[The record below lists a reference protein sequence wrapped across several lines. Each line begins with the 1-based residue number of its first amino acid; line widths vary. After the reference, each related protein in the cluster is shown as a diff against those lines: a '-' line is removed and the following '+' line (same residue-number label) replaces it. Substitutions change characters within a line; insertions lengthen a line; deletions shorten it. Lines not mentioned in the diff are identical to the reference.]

1 MAYIVIKLRRKWHKV
16 YLIVGLGN
24 PGKEYEKTRHNVGFD
39 ILDLMCDKYNINMN
53 RTKFKGVYGEGKIEQ
68 EKVIFLKPTTFMNLS
83 GESVKEVCDFYKI
96 QSENVIIIYDDI
108 SLDVGRMRIRKS
120 GSAGGHNGIKNII
133 FNLST
138 EVFPRIKVGV
148 GISKG
153 DLISH
158 VLGRFNQDDRVEV
171 EKVFSAVID
180 AVDCIITKGIC
191 EAMNNFNGLKV

>member
-1 MAYIVIKLRRKWHKV
+1 M

-39 ILDLMCDKYNINMN
+39 VLDLMCDKYNINMN
-53 RTKFKGVYGEGKIEQ
+53 RTKFKGVYGEGKLEQ

-83 GESVKEVCDFYKI
+83 GESVKEACDFYKI

-108 SLDVGRMRIRKS
+108 SLEVGRMRIRKS

-133 FNLST
+133 LNLST
-138 EVFPRIKVGV
+138 DVFPRVKVGV
-148 GISKG
+148 GEPKG

-158 VLGRFNQDDRVEV
+158 VLGRFNNDDRAEA

-180 AVDCIITKGIC
+180 AVECIITKGIC

>member
-1 MAYIVIKLRRKWHKV
+1 M

-39 ILDLMCDKYNINMN
+39 VLDLMSDKYNINMN

-133 FNLST
+133 LNLST
-138 EVFPRIKVGV
+138 DVFPRVKVGV
-148 GISKG
+148 GEPKG

-158 VLGRFNQDDRVEV
+158 VLGRFNKDDRAEA

-180 AVDCIITKGIC
+180 AVECIITKGIC

>member
-1 MAYIVIKLRRKWHKV
+1 M